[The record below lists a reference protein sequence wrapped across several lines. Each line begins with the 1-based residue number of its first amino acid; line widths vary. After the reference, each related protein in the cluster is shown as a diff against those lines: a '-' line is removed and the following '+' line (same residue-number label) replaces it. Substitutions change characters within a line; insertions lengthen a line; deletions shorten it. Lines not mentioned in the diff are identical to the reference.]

1 MPRLGTSGEPIF
13 QVHENTSLL
22 IPESASPVTV
32 LLLVSFPSIAAD
44 GMGMAI
50 TVNED
55 AIAMSQMLA
64 RSDLYSGLFHNFYEV
79 VELEPGDTV
88 SVSLYWIDRSS
99 SKAYLQLMVIST
111 MAAAPEASLPFGFFE
126 ARYWQGKVW

>member
-1 MPRLGTSGEPIF
+1 
-13 QVHENTSLL
+13 
-22 IPESASPVTV
+22 
-32 LLLVSFPSIAAD
+32 
-44 GMGMAI
+44 MGMAI

-88 SVSLYWIDRSS
+88 SVSLYWKSS
-99 SKAYLQLMVIST
+99 ELESIPPVDGDFHHGSST
-111 MAAAPEASLPFGFFE
+111 GSLAAIRLL
-126 ARYWQGKVW
+126 

>member
-1 MPRLGTSGEPIF
+1 
-13 QVHENTSLL
+13 
-22 IPESASPVTV
+22 
-32 LLLVSFPSIAAD
+32 
-44 GMGMAI
+44 MGMAI

-88 SVSLYWIDRSS
+88 SVSLYWIDDFELESIPPVDGDFHHGSS
-99 SKAYLQLMVIST
+99 TGSL
-111 MAAAPEASLPFGFFE
+111 AAIRLL
-126 ARYWQGKVW
+126 